1 MSATGLDVFDKTLQA
16 THTWLDQISTQIGP
30 DRQLAWRV
38 LGAVL
43 RALRD
48 RLPIGLAAHLGAQ
61 LPLLVRGLYYDQWRP
76 SEEPRQMRSRD
87 EFLAQGGGR
96 PLRYPAGERRKGDSR
111 RVCGARPLRR
121 PRPDQEGAGCPAA
134 RDSRAVA
141 GDRPRRP
148 RRALGRL
155 KRVQPRD

>member
-1 MSATGLDVFDKTLQA
+1 MSATGLDVFDRTLQI
-16 THTWLDQISTQIGP
+16 TNIWLDEIMETLGP
-30 DRQLAWRV
+30 DRQVAWHA

-87 EFLAQGGGR
+87 EFLAQVADGLADIRPVNVAKATHAVFAVLDHYVDPGQVKKVRDALPHEIRELWPETGR
-96 PLRYPAGERRKGDSR
+96 
-111 RVCGARPLRR
+111 
-121 PRPDQEGAGCPAA
+121 EGRAA
-134 RDSRAVA
+134 RSAA
-141 GDRPRRP
+141 
-148 RRALGRL
+148 
-155 KRVQPRD
+155 